1 MRRALVGVVALVV
14 ALALALPAA
23 AANPSPKQLAGQIRV
38 LQKQVK
44 KLQTEVVQAD
54 GLAII
59 ALVYGACNTAA
70 TADALQGSNPTLF
83 GTTPVNDYSPA
94 SNSATACGDL
104 GSFTSHPIARQPNK
118 ATVSV
123 FQAMLSIFA
132 P

>member
-1 MRRALVGVVALVV
+1 MRRALVGLFVLVV

-23 AANPSPKQLAGQIRV
+23 AANPAPKQLESQIRV

-44 KLQTEVVQAD
+44 KLQTQVVEAD
-54 GLAII
+54 GLAIV
-59 ALVYGACNTAA
+59 ALVYGACNSAA
-70 TADALQGSNPTLF
+70 TADALQGLSPLF

-94 SNSATACGDL
+94 SNSGTACGDL
-104 GSFTSHPIARQPNK
+104 GRFTSHTIARQPK
-118 ATVSV
+118 TATVSV